1 MASGWRLML
10 RRWSLMNRSARGEAA
25 PSRGDEYMYYQALL
39 CIWPHGGQDKS
50 VLKGVQER
58 LQAYMLKAV
67 REAKVHT
74 SWINPDPDY
83 EAALQRFIAQ
93 SFENSLFVK
102 DVSDAATRISWL
114 GMLVGLSQA
123 VIKAASPGVPDYYQ
137 GTELWD
143 FSLVDPDNRRP
154 VDYPLRAKLLASLGN
169 GSFSPQGLLE
179 DLSDGRAKL
188 HVIAK
193 GLALRAEMPEVF
205 LEPTYVP
212 LLADGGR
219 EENICAFALRNGSRA
234 IVAVAPRLF
243 AGLIGDGDAA
253 PVGVGVWGDSK
264 LVLPE
269 GLSGDFVNVLTEE
282 KHQGNSLRIAELL
295 ATFPV
300 ALLVAR

>member
-1 MASGWRLML
+1 
-10 RRWSLMNRSARGEAA
+10 
-25 PSRGDEYMYYQALL
+25 
-39 CIWPHGGQDKS
+39 
-50 VLKGVQER
+50 
-58 LQAYMLKAV
+58 MLKAV
-67 REAKVHT
+67 REAKLRT
-74 SWINPDPDY
+74 SWINPDLDY

-102 DVSDAATRISWL
+102 DVSEAAARISRL

-154 VDYPLRAKLLASLGN
+154 VDYALRAKVLASLGN
-169 GSFSPQGLLE
+169 KSVSPRGLLE
-179 DLSDGRAKL
+179 DLADGRAKL
-188 HVIAK
+188 HVTSK

-212 LLADGGR
+212 LLADSGK

-243 AGLIGDGDAA
+243 TGLMQEGDLAPIGER
-253 PVGVGVWGDSK
+253 VWGDSK
-264 LVLPE
+264 LVMPE
-269 GLSGDFVNVLTEE
+269 GLSGSFINVLTEE
-282 KHQGNSLRIAELL
+282 KHQGNSLRVADLL

-300 ALLVAR
+300 ALLVAQ